1 MTYPKRPLHL
11 DSPDDPCGFRT
22 LTLSR
27 LFIQSQLRH
36 SIPASHVHA
45 VTSAY
50 DSPVVAQ
57 GPVKSCNDSAAAT
70 FLHRPVN
77 SDPVFDW
84 IQLRLLILFHYFVA
98 HNSFLNASDLRNK
111 STLFKTSA
119 LKILFFRHDWSRLT
133 CHRIHGLRIKG
144 SPTFPDVSSYRNAF
158 SACMWNPCQ
167 ERLSSWARA
176 SQAGSKLD
184 QGGVIQQ
191 PIVAR
196 AALVV
201 PPLILNKLHYP
212 GCQNGRNIIHP
223 GLSSQAHSNTPAFS
237 LYLLI
242 LPNKKIELAYFQLLL
257 LFYFSTTFSPTQI
270 KPKLCG
276 REGHPVSKAS

>member
-1 MTYPKRPLHL
+1 MAFVLR
-11 DSPDDPCGFRT
+11 
-22 LTLSR
+22 
-27 LFIQSQLRH
+27 ILRH
-36 SIPASHVHA
+36 FQMFP
-45 VTSAY
+45 VTEMLFQRVCGIRAKSAW
-50 DSPVVAQ
+50 
-57 GPVKSCNDSAAAT
+57 AAA
-70 FLHRPVN
+70 
-77 SDPVFDW
+77 
-84 IQLRLLILFHYFVA
+84 
-98 HNSFLNASDLRNK
+98 
-111 STLFKTSA
+111 
-119 LKILFFRHDWSRLT
+119 
-133 CHRIHGLRIKG
+133 
-144 SPTFPDVSSYRNAF
+144 
-158 SACMWNPCQ
+158 
-167 ERLSSWARA
+167 SWARA
-176 SQAGSKLD
+176 SRAGSKLD

-276 REGHPVSKAS
+276 REGHPVSKASWIIYTVITERCFTSSNGCMY